1 MYRLYTKPSCPH
13 CIHAKNLLR
22 STDREYVEIVVGVD
36 CTVEE
41 LKDLVPGVKTVPQI
55 FDEDVY
61 VGGFTELKEYLK

>member
-1 MYRLYTKPSCPH
+1 M
-13 CIHAKNLLR
+13 
-22 STDREYVEIVVGVD
+22 EIVVGVD